1 MDLCN
6 ITSFFARTFSGL
18 LWYPKIKFWI
28 TRTITNINTSLIIR
42 LINSALPYSYNN
54 LARLLLNSFI
64 WRWKIERQNMQ
75 WRCWKMKVISRKLFS
90 ENYSNYL
97 LTKYLKRSHWI
108 DIVINHKKFYLIFSK
123 YMECNISSHR
133 SLIIFFTNH
142 FFDNHCAH
150 SFHEWKTGLRYQV
163 SIMHR
168 DM

>member
-1 MDLCN
+1 MPKMQFHEKK
-6 ITSFFARTFSGL
+6 IIYVISRIFFARTFSGL

-97 LTKYLKRSHWI
+97 LTKYWKRSHWI
-108 DIVINHKKFYLIFSK
+108 DIVINHKLFLSNFFQIHGMQYF
-123 YMECNISSHR
+123 IS
-133 SLIIFFTNH
+133 
-142 FFDNHCAH
+142 
-150 SFHEWKTGLRYQV
+150 
-163 SIMHR
+163 
-168 DM
+168 